1 MVNRLPPEKQ
11 VALLQDM
18 MERMSIRALHRTK
31 KGNKGKSGR
40 PSRTTIQK
48 LLADAGDTAIEFLDE
63 RMRDLPS
70 TLIEADECHS
80 YVGIRGRTL
89 WARKMRAP
97 VGMGVFWIWIA
108 LDAKSKLVVAWHVG
122 GRGHE
127 DARAFINDLKD
138 RCPRRLQINTDSH
151 LPYFSAIENAWGG
164 DVDYATVKKQ
174 DDQQQEVI
182 EEYLGVS
189 EKFHKRSSRRKKSR
203 PEIRSG
209 TPDAALITTNHIES
223 FFQKFRQNL
232 GRLGRRTTLYSKT
245 LINLKRTIAIYIFYY
260 NFIRVHMTLNTTP
273 AVASGIDDSA
283 WTWGDFVDLVRM
295 TTAAT
300 KAKSDLSVDTK
311 NAAATEPPSLPCEVS
326 GAPFVVMC
334 SLTHRYA
341 KIHASTCAHL
351 KTDPDRESK
360 TGGSQKFSCE
370 TIEAARNLAYNLVPD
385 EVAECKI
392 CLGEFR
398 KLGTGRG
405 RGGSSSKR

>member
-1 MVNRLPPEKQ
+1 MVNRLHPEKQ

-18 MERMSIRALHRTK
+18 MERMSIRGLHRTK
-31 KGNKGKSGR
+31 QGNTGKSGR

-108 LDAKSKLVVAWHVG
+108 IDAKSKLIVAWHIG
-122 GRGHE
+122 GRGHD

-138 RCPRRLQINTDSH
+138 RCPRRLQITTDSH

-164 DVDYATVKKQ
+164 EVDYATVKKQ
-174 DDQQQEVI
+174 DEQQQEVI
-182 EEYLGVS
+182 EEYLGVGQQPKKRRARR
-189 EKFHKRSSRRKKSR
+189 EKAP

-209 TPDAALITTNHIES
+209 DPDMALVTTNHIES

-232 GRLGRRTTLYSKT
+232 GRLGRRTTLFSKT
-245 LINLKRTIAIYIFYY
+245 LTNLKRSVALYVFYH
-260 NFIRVHMTLNTTP
+260 NFIRIHMTLKTTP
-273 AVASGIDDSA
+273 AVASGIDDSVWA
-283 WTWGDFVDLVRM
+283 WRDFVDLVDDYR
-295 TTAAT
+295 AAK
-300 KAKSDLSVDTK
+300 KA
-311 NAAATEPPSLPCEVS
+311 EPVEEEEAVEVVCQPSAPPEDD
-326 GAPFVVMC
+326 APFVVMC

-341 KIHASTCAHL
+341 KIHASSCKHL
-351 KTDPDRESK
+351 REAPDRTSK
-360 TGGSQKFSCE
+360 KGGSQKFRCE
-370 TIEAARNLAYNLVPD
+370 TIEKARNLAYDLVPD
-385 EVAECKI
+385 EVAECRI
-392 CLGEFR
+392 CLGDYYC
-398 KLGTGRG
+398 LGSGRG
-405 RGGSSSKR
+405 RGGSKLKR